1 MSKLNRNSK
10 AYDHADVKVLIN
22 GVEIEVASI
31 TYGNEQEH
39 QLNYSLGNHPTS
51 WSRGKIT
58 PSCSLGIYM
67 HDIAPEQIAQDGLL
81 SIPPFDIIVTFA
93 NEYNAI
99 VNDHLIVKFQKE
111 GREVTG
117 EMGLKMEYEMFA
129 LQVNL
134 NVK

>member
-67 HDIAPEQIAQDGLL
+67 HDIAPLEQIAQDGLL
-81 SIPPFDIIVTFA
+81 SIHA
-93 NEYNAI
+93 C
-99 VNDHLIVKFQKE
+99 HLI
-111 GREVTG
+111 
-117 EMGLKMEYEMFA
+117 
-129 LQVNL
+129 LQ
-134 NVK
+134 